1 MTDLDYV
8 CDCCPYFIDGYCHNC
23 THEDCKRDVL
33 EKELSSQLKE
43 KGYGAK
49 FMTNTEGL
57 ATD

>member
-8 CDCCPYFIDGYCHNC
+8 CDCCFYFIDGYCHNC

-43 KGYGAK
+43 KRYEQEK
-49 FMTNTEGL
+49 ES
-57 ATD
+57 